1 MKRRQH
7 RAHPPGK
14 RAATLDTAE
23 RLRRAIPLLQQ
34 GKLDEAEP
42 LLRQILQQNPDHVDA
57 LHFLG
62 VLVARRGHH
71 QEGVDLI
78 HRALALNPGYVDACN
93 NLGNLLLAMERPD
106 EAMAAYRRAIE
117 IAPDHA
123 NAHANLGMALRR
135 SGQIE
140 EAIAAL
146 RQAIALEPRHANA
159 HFHLGK
165 ALADQGH
172 YAEAIAGIAG
182 ELWIDAKTVADQGH
196 YEEAIAAY
204 REAIG
209 ANPAH
214 VSAYQ
219 SLGMLLY
226 KLGRGPEATA
236 LYQQWLERDPH
247 SSVARHM
254 LAAHSGRDVPQ
265 RAADAYVQELFDGM
279 ADSFDEHLHKLDYRA
294 PKWIAQ
300 TVASVLG
307 TPDRSLAV
315 LDAGCGTGLC
325 CPFLRPYARWLTGVD
340 LSPRMVD
347 RARARGGYDELV
359 VAEMT
364 AFLSERNQAYDLI
377 VSADTLVYFGE
388 LKTICS
394 AAAGALRPDGWLAF
408 TVEQWADPAAEPGF
422 HLEPSGRYSHAAPYL
437 RRVLTG
443 AGLTIASLDGVDLR
457 LEGGHPVAGFLVA
470 ARKIPPA
477 ARADRQSP
485 G

>member
-7 RAHPPGK
+7 RVHPPGK
-14 RAATLDTAE
+14 RATTLDTAE

-42 LLRQILQQNPDHVDA
+42 LLRQILRQNPDQVDA

-62 VLVARRGHH
+62 VLVARRGQH

-93 NLGNLLLAMERPD
+93 NLGNLLLTLKRID
-106 EAMAAYRRAIE
+106 EAMAAYRRAIAL
-117 IAPDHA
+117 APDHA

-135 SGQIE
+135 SGQPT

-146 RQAIALEPRHANA
+146 LQAIALEPSHANA

-172 YAEAIAGIAG
+172 Y
-182 ELWIDAKTVADQGH
+182 
-196 YEEAIAAY
+196 EEAIAAY
-204 REAIG
+204 REAIR

-236 LYQQWLERDPH
+236 LYQQWLERDPR

-300 TVASVLG
+300 TIARVLG
-307 TPDRSLAV
+307 TPERSLAV

-364 AFLSERNQAYDLI
+364 AFLSERHQAYDLI

-388 LKTICS
+388 LETICS
-394 AAAGALRPDGWLAF
+394 AAAGALQPGGWLAF
-408 TVEQWADPAAEPGF
+408 TVERFADPAAEPGF
-422 HLEPSGRYSHAAPYL
+422 HLEPSGRYSHAEPYL
-437 RRVLTG
+437 RHVLTG
-443 AGLTIASLDGVDLR
+443 AGMAIASLDGVDLR
-457 LEGGHPVAGFLVA
+457 LESGQPVAGFLVA
-470 ARKIPPA
+470 ARNIPPA
-477 ARADRQSP
+477 VTTDQRSP
-485 G
+485 RCGEA